1 MKWPK
6 PVYGKDGNIRPIGDG
21 RLKDFMT
28 TLLTQTEF
36 LEENSLN
43 TLKSIY
49 WLNISH
55 IIPPVHPFRSKIE
68 LEMGEIDWSK
78 LDKEKIS
85 IYSRQQSFHWRS
97 THGKLYG
104 NKQYKGMGVKQNSEC
119 SYCNEKSQ
127 TIQHLFLDCAYTKQ
141 LFACFE
147 KQFKMDRK
155 LTDIEKLIGM
165 DPNQYMSKILRKK
178 LSILRRSIYQKNHKD
193 EKLRWEMFLDIVEK
207 VYVAEYAIADRNG
220 RVLQHL

>member
-1 MKWPK
+1 MLSQT
-6 PVYGKDGNIRPIGDG
+6 DG
-21 RLKDFMT
+21 
-28 TLLTQTEF
+28 
-36 LEENSLN
+36 LEDNSLC

-49 WLNISH
+49 WLHISH
-55 IIPPVHPFRSKIE
+55 IIPPAHPFRSRIE
-68 LEMGEIDWSK
+68 LELGPVDWAK

-85 IYSRQQSFHWRS
+85 IYSLQQSFHWRS

-104 NKQYKGMGVKQNSEC
+104 NKQFKGMGVKHNSEC

-127 TIQHLFLDCAYTKQ
+127 TINHLFLDCRYTQQ

-165 DPNQYMSKILRKK
+165 DPNQYMSKLLRKK

-193 EKLRWEMFLDIVEK
+193 EKLRWQMFLDTIER

-220 RVLQHL
+220 RVLQHLKHWEK